1 MDGEYKKLA
10 EATPRTMPDSQLDM
24 IWENDFID
32 IALSYCFRSL
42 IVSK

>member
-24 IWENDFID
+24 IWENDLKMKF
-32 IALSYCFRSL
+32 LLFL
-42 IVSK
+42 EGGEQEQ